1 MTTDALLAI
10 THNIFA
16 FALLAFL
23 AMEWA
28 LLQGAPELSQVQRLA
43 LIDAGYGVAALSSLG
58 VGIARLAWGLKPWA
72 YYSGNPIFWAKMA
85 VWGVIGTISIVPT
98 LRYLKW
104 RKMET
109 LPSVDLF
116 ASTRR
121 LVMLQLILFPL
132 IPALAALMARG
143 FGY

>member
-1 MTTDALLAI
+1 MSTDAILTI
-10 THNIFA
+10 THHIFA
-16 FALLAFL
+16 FALMAFL

-28 LLQGAPELSQVQRLA
+28 LLHGAPERSQVKRLA
-43 LIDAGYGVAALSSLG
+43 FIDAGYGAAALGSLG

-72 YYSGNPIFWAKMA
+72 YYSENPIFWAKMA
-85 VWGVIGTISIVPT
+85 VWGVIGAISIVPT

-132 IPALAALMARG
+132 IPTLAALMARG
-143 FGY
+143 YGY